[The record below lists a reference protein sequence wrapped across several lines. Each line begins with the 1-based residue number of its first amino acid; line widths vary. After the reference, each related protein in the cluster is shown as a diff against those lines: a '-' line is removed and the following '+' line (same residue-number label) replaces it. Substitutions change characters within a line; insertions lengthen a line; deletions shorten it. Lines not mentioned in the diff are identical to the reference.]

1 MSVTSIVGL
10 QWGDEGKGKVLD
22 RLCSGVDL
30 VVRYQGGN
38 NAGHTVQI
46 GEEKYALHH
55 IPIGILSE
63 STRCVIANGSVIDP
77 TALLEEIETLE
88 ARGVEVRGRL
98 LLSDRAHVI
107 LPVHVAMD
115 RLSEERA
122 GRGSIGTTGRGI
134 GPCYADKAARLGV
147 RIGDLLHPEY
157 LFGRLERTLDVK
169 NHLIR
174 TLYEKEPFDA
184 RAMGDALLEQG
195 EILRPMITDTSLVV
209 HEAIDSDRRVLLEG
223 SQGVLLDIDLGTYPY
238 VTSSNSSA
246 CGITAGIGI
255 PPGCVEDVVG
265 VMKAYLTRVGEGP
278 FPTELVDA
286 VGDDLRVR
294 GGEYGTTTG
303 RPRRCGWLDLVGARY
318 AVRVSG
324 IRRIA
329 LTKLDVLRGM
339 NPIRVCTGYK
349 IDGKVTEEFPSHLQD
364 LSRVE
369 PVYEDFAGF
378 DDDITGAK
386 TVDDL
391 PEAARTYVKALEERL
406 GAHIF
411 LISVGS
417 EREQTILADA

>member
-286 VGDDLRVR
+286 VGDDLRDR